1 MSEFWTGDTT
11 RESLKTI
18 YHLHTMGDRDSGQ
31 GHKPTDVVVT
41 IGGDTGDS
49 AKEQSVPLLCV
60 TDMSKV
66 AFVTPQPSHP
76 PANDG
81 AKVERRASVG
91 CIGELPAPLP
101 GSELASGTPG
111 SRSVDHGL
119 DGLKRLATPCYVCY
133 LVVQLLECG
142 FYFYP
147 LVFD

>member
-1 MSEFWTGDTT
+1 
-11 RESLKTI
+11 
-18 YHLHTMGDRDSGQ
+18 MGDRDSGQ